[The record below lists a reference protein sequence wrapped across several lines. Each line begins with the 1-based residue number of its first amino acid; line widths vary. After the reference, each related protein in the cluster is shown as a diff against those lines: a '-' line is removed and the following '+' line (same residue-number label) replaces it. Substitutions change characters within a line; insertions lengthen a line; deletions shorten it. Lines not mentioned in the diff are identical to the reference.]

1 MSSDAWTV
9 QETFGGPGRRPM
21 KRGFSFCLDTFQI
34 SKLTGP
40 YSSLVIYSKIL
51 ATPSAVYLVGLA
63 KSFASYTLHISAI
76 SPTTGD
82 LLTSASIPSTIT
94 DGPSSIVCLNTNDY
108 SMPPR
113 VAWLEAGNIR
123 AVALTPELKAT
134 PVSVKGA
141 AYERVIDIGLAEKGH
156 FVALKSDG
164 SGRVLKLDSEN
175 AGLKVIWEFSDS
187 VRSVSLMMWF
197 NLMRF

>member
-1 MSSDAWTV
+1 
-9 QETFGGPGRRPM
+9 
-21 KRGFSFCLDTFQI
+21 
-34 SKLTGP
+34 
-40 YSSLVIYSKIL
+40 
-51 ATPSAVYLVGLA
+51 
-63 KSFASYTLHISAI
+63 
-76 SPTTGD
+76 
-82 LLTSASIPSTIT
+82 
-94 DGPSSIVCLNTNDY
+94 
-108 SMPPR
+108 MPPR

-134 PVSVKGA
+134 PVSVIGA

-164 SGRVLKLDSEN
+164 SGRVLKLDSEK

-197 NLMRF
+197 NLMRL